1 MEATNVIDFTSCL
14 VGPGVAVSVEMLV
27 PADGESL
34 LGVGVGVWP
43 GGFENRPH
51 PATSRAA
58 ADSRPAAAAVG
69 VFERFIVAEL

>member
-14 VGPGVAVSVEMLV
+14 VGPGVAVSVEMFV

-34 LGVGVGVWP
+34 LGVGVWP
-43 GGFENRPH
+43 VGFENRPH